1 MISPVGYILIPVAL
15 ILFVRGRRALLWATL
30 VFVPFTALQVVD
42 IGITTIAGFQ
52 FFGVLFI
59 LRCLVDSVWSGTS
72 GFKVSKANGL
82 AALFLLVC
90 FASISMAI
98 LKAGTVE
105 VYTET
110 QGRWTDIVSNSG
122 PLRLSSFNF
131 TQVLYPTFGVLL
143 FHFLVRELRSPADL
157 KKTVNILVWG
167 ALITAGFSIAA
178 GILFTLGQGNT
189 YWGVLNL
196 FKAGPLAG
204 VGGPQISSVG
214 EFVRTYTPAG
224 EPGLTAMTLLLGLG
238 LVVGSMVR
246 RQTGNS
252 PLVRAPRL
260 KLSVIALALL
270 FNGSTTGYLGGA
282 LLIAWGVVAPWYV
295 GVRGIHSLR
304 PLLYAAAG
312 VAVVAVAGT
321 MIQVSGLSFYEWLT
335 EYHLAKV
342 QGEGVGSGQI
352 RAYVTWY
359 SLTEVFLASPLLGV
373 GYGSHLSLSLITFLL
388 ANVGLVGFG
397 VFLVFLFVVFRNAT
411 AAACKAQGPLG
422 TVAFAS
428 VLLFVPFFATLFVAK
443 ATSGMNYGATW
454 TVIALAEAAYQVYR
468 RQLTHQAV

>member
-1 MISPVGYILIPVAL
+1 M
-15 ILFVRGRRALLWATL
+15 WTTL
-30 VFVPFTALQVVD
+30 AFVPFTGLHVVD
-42 IGITTIAGFQ
+42 IGITTIVGFQ

-59 LRCLVDSVWSGTS
+59 LRCLIDDVWSEKRGL
-72 GFKVSKANGL
+72 KVSKANGL
-82 AALFLLVC
+82 AALFLFVC
-90 FASISMAI
+90 FSSMSMAI

-167 ALITAGFSIAA
+167 ALITAGFSVAA

-196 FKAGPLAG
+196 FTAGPLAG
-204 VGGPQISSVG
+204 VGSPQISSVG

-224 EPGLTAMTLLLGLG
+224 EPGFTAMTLLLGLG

-246 RQTGNS
+246 RQMGST
-252 PLVRAPRL
+252 PLIRAPRL
-260 KLSVIALALL
+260 KLSALALAL
-270 FNGSTTGYLGGA
+270 FFNGSTTGYFGGA
-282 LLIAWGVVAPWYV
+282 LLIAWGVVAPWYIGGR
-295 GVRGIHSLR
+295 GVHSLR
-304 PLLYAAAG
+304 PLLYAAGG
-312 VAVVAVAGT
+312 VAAVAVAGT
-321 MIQVSGLSFYEWLT
+321 MIQVSGISFYEWVT

-342 QGEGVGSGQI
+342 QGESGSGQI

-373 GYGSHLSLSLITFLL
+373 GYGSHLSLSLVTFLL

-397 VFLVFLFVVFRNAT
+397 VFLMFLFVVFRNAT
-411 AAACKAQGPLG
+411 TAARKARGPLG